1 MIGDEPYDVIIV
13 GAGPAGLTAGLYCAQ
28 ARLRVLTLE
37 RLTMGGRVMDIER
50 VENYPGFSEGIS
62 GPELGGEILTQA
74 IKYGMEI
81 QLAEAEAVERRDGL
95 IELTTSG
102 GRYQARSLIIAGGAR
117 PKKLN
122 VAGEEELVGKGV
134 GYCALCEGGQF
145 TDKAIAVVGG
155 GDAGITAALY
165 LSKIAKKVTVVEIL
179 PELAATALLV
189 DRVRQ
194 TSNIEIVCNTRIT
207 RITGDK
213 SVDGASLTDN
223 ETGETRALPIEG
235 VLVRIGWEPETDF
248 LGTIVPLDE
257 EGFVVVDDN
266 METGVP
272 GVFAA
277 GDIRSNSPKYI
288 STAVGDG
295 TVAALSV
302 QKYLRE
308 VR

>member
-1 MIGDEPYDVIIV
+1 MPESYDVIIL

-28 ARLRVLTLE
+28 ARLRVLAVE
-37 RLTMGGRVMDIER
+37 RLTLGGRIMDIER
-50 VENYPGFSEGIS
+50 VENYPGFSDGIS
-62 GPELGGEILTQA
+62 GAELGGEILTQA
-74 IKYGMEI
+74 MNYGMEI

-95 IELTTSG
+95 IELTTSE
-102 GRYQARSLIIAGGAR
+102 GRYHGRSLIIAGGAR

-122 VAGEEELVGKGV
+122 VAGEEELAGRGV

-155 GDAGITAALY
+155 GDAGITDALY
-165 LSKIAKKVTVVEIL
+165 LSKIAKKITVVEIL
-179 PELAATALLV
+179 PGLPAMPLLT

-194 TSNIEIVCNTRIT
+194 TSNIETICNARIT

-213 SVDGASLTDN
+213 MVDGASLTSNKTN
-223 ETGETRALPIEG
+223 ETRTLAVEG
-235 VLVRIGWEPETDF
+235 ILVRIGWEPETDY
-248 LGTIVPLDE
+248 LGTTVPLDE
-257 EGFVVVDDN
+257 KGFVVVDDS

-277 GDIRSNSPKYI
+277 GDIRSNSPMQI

>member
-165 LSKIAKKVTVVEIL
+165 LSKIAI
-179 PELAATALLV
+179 
-189 DRVRQ
+189 
-194 TSNIEIVCNTRIT
+194 
-207 RITGDK
+207 
-213 SVDGASLTDN
+213 
-223 ETGETRALPIEG
+223 
-235 VLVRIGWEPETDF
+235 
-248 LGTIVPLDE
+248 
-257 EGFVVVDDN
+257 
-266 METGVP
+266 
-272 GVFAA
+272 
-277 GDIRSNSPKYI
+277 NS
-288 STAVGDG
+288 
-295 TVAALSV
+295 
-302 QKYLRE
+302 
-308 VR
+308 